1 MNINSRLKAIQHHI
15 NSNRELF
22 AEKPDFDNWTEE
34 RIDEYI
40 KTETEKFH
48 KQNAIKCFAD
58 SERVYKLYLERELI
72 TEDEYKI
79 FIEGEKKYFWK
90 CS

>member
-1 MNINSRLKAIQHHI
+1 MNINSRLKAIQQHI
-15 NSNRELF
+15 NNNKELY
-22 AEKPDFDNWTEE
+22 AEIPDFDSWDET
-34 RIDEYI
+34 RINEYI

-48 KQNAIKCFAD
+48 KQNAIKCFQDA
-58 SERVYKLYLERELI
+58 ENIYKIYLERELI

-79 FIEGEKKYFWK
+79 FIEGEKYFWK